1 MTTDNET
8 MQPRQV
14 IGRRV
19 AQLRVDAG
27 MTQERLAELTGMR
40 QAHIARIEAG
50 RYSVGIDILA
60 KIASALNCTVD
71 IIKNTTEEKK

>member
-19 AQLRVDAG
+19 AQLRVEAG

-60 KIASALNCTVD
+60 KIANALGCTVD
-71 IIKNTTEEKK
+71 LIKNPT